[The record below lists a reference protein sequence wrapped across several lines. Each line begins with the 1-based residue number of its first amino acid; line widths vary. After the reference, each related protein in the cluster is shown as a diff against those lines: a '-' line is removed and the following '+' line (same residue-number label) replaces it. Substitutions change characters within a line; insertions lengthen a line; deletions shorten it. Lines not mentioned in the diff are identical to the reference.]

1 MDGLDLDINNYT
13 IKDLETFFKINASN
27 KAYTAA
33 DIELREAE
41 IREALLSSGH
51 IDKKFKRDLI
61 MFLETAKDWLIVA
74 KCKNESAIKPY
85 RNTAK
90 TEQYPASREA
100 MPRTEELMVRPDT
113 PYVNTYNS
121 EYFPGAMNPLKTRVI
136 SKCLNIDTRF
146 RDNITT
152 SNSSDFMVTL
162 PVRLQKVV
170 SMQITAIEFPVSFY
184 GISSKYGNHH
194 FYISVACQPQSQYD
208 NKYDENGGDVFT
220 ESRVVKIK
228 DGNYNASDLIDEI
241 NNSMVQLESNI
252 VIDASNIDTNS
263 LFQYVEFTL
272 DITESGS
279 GTGKVNVTHTT
290 ETLGNKIISISLD
303 FTRDINGIPD
313 TTPVT
318 SKIGMNLGFLK
329 RKYEGALSYTSETLI
344 EPANIRYL
352 YLAIDD
358 FNNNVNNHFISA
370 FNQSILSPNI
380 LARISVKGSYF
391 SLMMETDLL
400 TSTEPRK
407 YFGPVDIQK
416 LHIQVYDDH
425 GRILDTNNSNFSCCI
440 LFKMLYDL

>member
-100 MPRTEELMVRPDT
+100 MPRTEELMVRPNT

-121 EYFPGAMNPLKTRVI
+121 EYFPGEMNPLKTRVI

-146 RDNITT
+146 RDNMTT

-194 FYISVACQPQSQYD
+194 FYISVECQPQSQYD

-228 DGNYNASDLIDEI
+228 DGNYNGSDLVNEI
-241 NNSMVQLESNI
+241 NNSMVQLDSNI

-272 DITESGS
+272 DITGGGS
-279 GTGKVNVTHTT
+279 GTGKVNLTHTT
-290 ETLGNKIISISLD
+290 ETLGNKIISIAID

-416 LHIQVYDDH
+416 LHVQVYDDH

>member
-100 MPRTEELMVRPDT
+100 MPRTEELMVRPNT
-113 PYVNTYNS
+113 SYVNTFNS
-121 EYFPGAMNPLKTRVI
+121 EYFPGEMNPLKTRVI

-146 RDNITT
+146 RDNMTT

-162 PVRLQKVV
+162 PLRLQKVV

-194 FYISVACQPQSQYD
+194 FYISVACQPQSQTD
-208 NKYDENGGDVFT
+208 NQYDENGGDVFT
-220 ESRVVKIK
+220 ESRVVSIK

-241 NNSMVQLESNI
+241 NNSMVPL
-252 VIDASNIDTNS
+252 DASGNIDTNS
-263 LFQYVEFTL
+263 LFQYVAFSL
-272 DITESGS
+272 DITETGS
-279 GTGKVNVTHTT
+279 GTGKVKLTNTT
-290 ETLGNKIISISLD
+290 ETLGNKIISIALD

-358 FNNNVNNHFISA
+358 FNNNVNNHYISA

-416 LHIQVYDDH
+416 LHVQVYDDH

>member
-1 MDGLDLDINNYT
+1 MDGLDLNINNYT
-13 IKDLETFFKINASN
+13 IKDLERFFSIDSSN
-27 KAYTAA
+27 KTYTAA

-41 IREALLSSGH
+41 IRETLLSSGH

-61 MFLETAKDWLIVA
+61 MFLETAKDWLTVA
-74 KCKNESAIKPY
+74 KCKNDQSIKPY
-85 RNTAK
+85 RNTTK
-90 TEQYPASREA
+90 TDRYTSDQYPASREA
-100 MPRTEELMVRPDT
+100 MPRTDELMVRQET

-121 EYFPGAMNPLKTRVI
+121 EYFPGIMNPLKTRI
-136 SKCLNIDTRF
+136 ITKCLNIDTRF
-146 RDNITT
+146 RDNIIS
-152 SNSSDFMVTL
+152 SNSSDFLFTL

-170 SMQITAIEFPVSFY
+170 SMQISAFEFPVSFY
-184 GISSKYGNHH
+184 GISSKYGNNY
-194 FYISVACQPQSQYD
+194 FYIEATSDIGPGQTFVEQR
-208 NKYDENGGDVFT
+208 T
-220 ESRVVKIK
+220 VVIR
-228 DGNYNASDLIDEI
+228 DGNYNASDLINEI
-241 NNSMVQLESNI
+241 NNAMI
-252 VIDASNIDTNS
+252 PTDTSGNS
-263 LFQYVEFTL
+263 LFNYIQFLV
-272 DITESGS
+272 DISETGS
-279 GTGKVNVTHTT
+279 GTGKVSIAPIDSLQGQTIT
-290 ETLGNKIISISLD
+290 SISLD
-303 FTRDINGIPD
+303 FTRDINGLPD
-313 TTPVT
+313 KTPVT

-400 TSTEPRK
+400 LSTQPRK

-416 LHIQVYDDH
+416 LHVQVYDDH

>member
-152 SNSSDFMVTL
+152 SNSSDFMLTL

>member
-13 IKDLETFFKINASN
+13 MKDLETFFKINSSN

-90 TEQYPASREA
+90 TEQYPASRDA
-100 MPRTEELMVRPDT
+100 MPRTEELMVRPNT

-121 EYFPGAMNPLKTRVI
+121 EYFPGEMNPLKTRVI

-194 FYISVACQPQSQYD
+194 FYITVSCQPQSQTD
-208 NKYDENGGDVFT
+208 NIYDENGGDVFN
-220 ESRVVKIK
+220 ESRVVSIK

-241 NNSMVQLESNI
+241 NNSMVPFDDSGNR
-252 VIDASNIDTNS
+252 DTNS
-263 LFQYVEFTL
+263 LFNFVAFTL
-272 DITESGS
+272 DITETGS

-290 ETLGNKIISISLD
+290 EALGNKIISIALD

-313 TTPVT
+313 ITPVT

-370 FNQSILSPNI
+370 FNNSIMSPNI

-391 SLMMETDLL
+391 SLMMETDLNL
-400 TSTEPRK
+400 TTEPRK

-416 LHIQVYDDH
+416 MHIQVYDDH
-425 GRILDTNNSNFSCCI
+425 GRILDMNNSNFSCCI

>member
-90 TEQYPASREA
+90 TEQYPASRDA
-100 MPRTEELMVRPDT
+100 MPRTEELMVRPNT

-121 EYFPGAMNPLKTRVI
+121 EYFPGEMNPLKTRVI

-146 RDNITT
+146 RDNMTT

-194 FYISVACQPQSQYD
+194 FYISVKCQPQSQYD

-228 DGNYNASDLIDEI
+228 DGNYNGSDLVNEI
-241 NNSMVQLESNI
+241 NNSMVQLDSNI

-272 DITESGS
+272 DITGGGS
-279 GTGKVNVTHTT
+279 GTGKVNLTHTT
-290 ETLGNKIISISLD
+290 ETLGNKIISIAID

-416 LHIQVYDDH
+416 LHVQVYDDH

>member
-279 GTGKVNVTHTT
+279 GTGKVNITHTT
-290 ETLGNKIISISLD
+290 ETLGNKIISIALD

-370 FNQSILSPNI
+370 FNQSFLSPNI

>member
-13 IKDLETFFKINASN
+13 IKDLEQFFKINASN

-51 IDKKFKRDLI
+51 VDKKFKRDLI
-61 MFLETAKDWLIVA
+61 VFLETAKDWLIVA
-74 KCKNESAIKPY
+74 KCKNETSIKPY

-100 MPRTEELMVRPDT
+100 MPRTEELMVRQET

-121 EYFPGAMNPLKTRVI
+121 EYFPGIMNPLKTRVI

-146 RDNITT
+146 RDNMTT
-152 SNSSDFMVTL
+152 SNSSDFLVSL

-170 SMQITAIEFPVSFY
+170 SMQITSFEFPVAFY
-184 GISSKYGNHH
+184 GISSKYGNNY
-194 FYISVACQPQSQYD
+194 FYIEVTSD
-208 NKYDENGGDVFT
+208 IGGGQIFT
-220 ESRVVKIK
+220 EERTVIIK

-241 NNSMVQLESNI
+241 NNCLVPLDTSGNR
-252 VIDASNIDTNS
+252 DTNS
-263 LFQYVEFTL
+263 IFNYVQFSL
-272 DITESGS
+272 DISETGS
-279 GTGKVNVTHTT
+279 GTGKVSVAPVNSLQGQTIT
-290 ETLGNKIISISLD
+290 SIFLD

-313 TTPVT
+313 KTPIT
-318 SKIGMNLGFLK
+318 SKICMNLGFLK

-370 FNQSILSPNI
+370 FNNSILSPNI

-391 SLMMETDLL
+391 SLMMETDLIL
-400 TSTEPRK
+400 STEPRK

>member
-13 IKDLETFFKINASN
+13 IKDLETFFKIDSSN

-90 TEQYPASREA
+90 TEQYPASRDA
-100 MPRTEELMVRPDT
+100 MPRTEELMVRPNT

-121 EYFPGAMNPLKTRVI
+121 EYFPGEMNPLKTRVI

-146 RDNITT
+146 RDNMTT

-184 GISSKYGNHH
+184 GISSKYGNNH
-194 FYISVACQPQSQYD
+194 FYITISCQPQSQYD

-228 DGNYNASDLIDEI
+228 DGNYNGSDLINEI
-241 NNSMVQLESNI
+241 NNSMVQLDSNI
-252 VIDASNIDTNS
+252 VIDASNS

-272 DITESGS
+272 DITGGGS
-279 GTGKVNVTHTT
+279 GTGKVNLTHTT
-290 ETLGNKIISISLD
+290 ETLGNKIISIAID

-329 RKYEGALSYTSETLI
+329 RKYEGALSYTSETII

-391 SLMMETDLL
+391 SLMMETDLV

>member
-27 KAYTAA
+27 KSYNAA

-90 TEQYPASREA
+90 PEQYPASREA
-100 MPRTEELMVRPDT
+100 MPRTEELMVRQDT
-113 PYVNTYNS
+113 PYVNTYSS
-121 EYFPGAMNPLKTRVI
+121 EYFPGIMNPLKTRVI
-136 SKCLNIDTRF
+136 SKLLNIDTRF
-146 RDNITT
+146 RDNMTT
-152 SNSSDFMVTL
+152 TNSSDFLVSL

-170 SMQITAIEFPVSFY
+170 SMQISAFEFPVSFY
-184 GISSKYGNHH
+184 GISSKYGNNY
-194 FYISVACQPQSQYD
+194 FYIEVTSD
-208 NKYDENGGDVFT
+208 LGGEIFT
-220 ESRVVKIK
+220 ETRTVVIK

-241 NNSMVQLESNI
+241 NTAMIPLNDDGEP
-252 VIDASNIDTNS
+252 DTNS
-263 LFQYVEFTL
+263 SFNYIKFSL
-272 DITESGS
+272 DISQTGS
-279 GTGKVNVTHTT
+279 GTGKV
-290 ETLGNKIISISLD
+290 IIEPLTSLQGQSVIAIFLD

-313 TTPVT
+313 KTPTT
-318 SKIGMNLGFLK
+318 SKICMNLGFLK
-329 RKYEGALSYTSETLI
+329 RKYEGGKSYTSETLI
-344 EPANIRYL
+344 EPATIRYL

-358 FNNNVNNHFISA
+358 FNNNVNNHYISA

-391 SLMMETDLL
+391 SLMMETDLI
-400 TSTEPRK
+400 TTTEPRK

-416 LHIQVYDDH
+416 LHIQVFDDH
-425 GRILDTNNSNFSCCI
+425 GRILDTNNSNFSFCI

>member
-13 IKDLETFFKINASN
+13 IKDLETFFKINVSN

-85 RNTAK
+85 QNTAK
-90 TEQYPASREA
+90 TEQYPASKDA
-100 MPRTEELMVRPDT
+100 MPRTEELMVRPNT

-121 EYFPGAMNPLKTRVI
+121 EYFPGEMNPLKTRVI

-146 RDNITT
+146 RDNKTT
-152 SNSSDFMVTL
+152 TNSSDFMVTL

-170 SMQITAIEFPVSFY
+170 SMQISAVEFPVSFY
-184 GISSKYGNHH
+184 GISSKYGNNH
-194 FYISVACQPQSQYD
+194 FYITISCQPQSQYD

-228 DGNYNASDLIDEI
+228 DGNYNGGDLINEI
-241 NNSMVQLESNI
+241 NNSMVQLDSNI

-272 DITESGS
+272 DITGGGS
-279 GTGKVNVTHTT
+279 GTGKVNLTHTT
-290 ETLGNKIISISLD
+290 ETLGNKIISIGID

-329 RKYEGALSYTSETLI
+329 RKYEGALSYTSETII

>member
-100 MPRTEELMVRPDT
+100 MPRTEELMVRPNT

-121 EYFPGAMNPLKTRVI
+121 EYFPGEMNPLKTRVI

-146 RDNITT
+146 RDNMTT

-194 FYISVACQPQSQYD
+194 FYISVECQPQSQYD

-228 DGNYNASDLIDEI
+228 DGNYNGSDLVNEI
-241 NNSMVQLESNI
+241 NNSMVQLDSNI

-272 DITESGS
+272 DITGGGS
-279 GTGKVNVTHTT
+279 GTGKVNLTHTT
-290 ETLGNKIISISLD
+290 ETLGNKIISIAID

-370 FNQSILSPNI
+370 FNQSFLSPNI

-416 LHIQVYDDH
+416 LHVQVYDDH

>member
-152 SNSSDFMVTL
+152 SNSSDFMLTL

-400 TSTEPRK
+400 NSTEPRK

>member
-1 MDGLDLDINNYT
+1 MDGLDLNINNYT
-13 IKDLETFFKINASN
+13 IKDLERFFSVDSSN
-27 KAYTAA
+27 KTYTAA

-41 IREALLSSGH
+41 IRETLLSSGH

-61 MFLETAKDWLIVA
+61 MFLETAKDWLTVA
-74 KCKNESAIKPY
+74 KCKNTSSIKPY
-85 RNTAK
+85 RNTTK
-90 TEQYPASREA
+90 NDRFTSDQYPASREA
-100 MPRTEELMVRPDT
+100 MPRTDELMVRQET

-121 EYFPGAMNPLKTRVI
+121 EYFPGIMNPLKTRVI
-136 SKCLNIDTRF
+136 TKCLNIDTRF
-146 RDNITT
+146 RENRIS
-152 SNSSDFMVTL
+152 SNSSDFLVTL

-170 SMQITAIEFPVSFY
+170 SMQISAFEFPVSFY
-184 GISSKYGNHH
+184 GISSKYGNNY
-194 FYISVACQPQSQYD
+194 FYIEATSDIGPGQTFVEQR
-208 NKYDENGGDVFT
+208 T
-220 ESRVVKIK
+220 VVIK
-228 DGNYNASDLIDEI
+228 DGNYNASDLINEI
-241 NNSMVQLESNI
+241 NNSMI
-252 VIDASNIDTNS
+252 PTDTSGNS
-263 LFQYVEFTL
+263 LFNYIQFLV
-272 DITESGS
+272 DISETGS
-279 GTGKVNVTHTT
+279 GTGKVSVAPIDSLQG
-290 ETLGNKIISISLD
+290 ETITSIFLD
-303 FTRDINGIPD
+303 FTRDINGLPD
-313 TTPVT
+313 KTPVT

-329 RKYEGALSYTSETLI
+329 RKYEGAISYTSETLI

-400 TSTEPRK
+400 LSTQPRK

>member
-170 SMQITAIEFPVSFY
+170 SMQISAIEFPVSFY

-194 FYISVACQPQSQYD
+194 FYISVECQPQSQYD

-263 LFQYVEFTL
+263 LFQYVEFSL

-279 GTGKVNVTHTT
+279 GTGKVNLTHTT

-303 FTRDINGIPD
+303 FTRDTNGIPD

-329 RKYEGALSYTSETLI
+329 RKYEGALSYNSETLI

>member
-152 SNSSDFMVTL
+152 SNSSDFMLTL

-194 FYISVACQPQSQYD
+194 FYISVECQPQSQYD

-416 LHIQVYDDH
+416 LHVQVYDDH

>member
-279 GTGKVNVTHTT
+279 GTGKVNITHTT
-290 ETLGNKIISISLD
+290 ETLGNKIISIALD

-358 FNNNVNNHFISA
+358 FNNNVNNHYISA

-416 LHIQVYDDH
+416 LHVQVYDDH

>member
-13 IKDLETFFKINASN
+13 IKDLEQFFKINASN

-51 IDKKFKRDLI
+51 VDKKFKRDLI
-61 MFLETAKDWLIVA
+61 VFLETAKDWLIVA
-74 KCKNESAIKPY
+74 KCKNETSIKPY
-85 RNTAK
+85 HNTAK

-100 MPRTEELMVRPDT
+100 MPRTEELMVRQET

-121 EYFPGAMNPLKTRVI
+121 EYFPGIMNPLKTRII

-146 RDNITT
+146 RDNMTT
-152 SNSSDFMVTL
+152 SNSSDFLVSL

-170 SMQITAIEFPVSFY
+170 SMQITSFEFPVSFY
-184 GISSKYGNHH
+184 GISSKYGNNY
-194 FYISVACQPQSQYD
+194 FYIEVTSD
-208 NKYDENGGDVFT
+208 IGGGQIFT
-220 ESRVVKIK
+220 EERTVIIK

-241 NNSMVQLESNI
+241 NNCLVPVDTSGNR
-252 VIDASNIDTNS
+252 DTNS
-263 LFQYVEFTL
+263 ILNYVQFAL
-272 DITESGS
+272 DISETGS
-279 GTGKVNVTHTT
+279 GTGKVSVAPVNSLQGQTIT
-290 ETLGNKIISISLD
+290 SIFID

-313 TTPVT
+313 KTPIT
-318 SKIGMNLGFLK
+318 SKICMNLGFLK

-370 FNQSILSPNI
+370 FNNSILSPNI

-391 SLMMETDLL
+391 SLMMETDLIL
-400 TSTEPRK
+400 STEPRK